1 MLKRRDIISLVSTC
15 LWKLFWQKNFG
26 TSCETGTRHFLY
38 VHLKNHPLCEKRKK
52 KKETLYILYHIKGH
66 LNRPFAAS
74 YSCGTKRNRH
84 DGEQRT
90 HWDVT
95 NGCFLCLSCPIDLLQ
110 LDLS

>member
-15 LWKLFWQKNFG
+15 LWKLFWQKHFG

-52 KKETLYILYHIKGH
+52 KKETVYILYHIEGH

-74 YSCGTKRNRH
+74 YSHGTKRNRH
-84 DGEQRT
+84 PVEQRT

-95 NGCFLCLSCPIDLLQ
+95 NGSFLCLSCPID
-110 LDLS
+110 